1 MHVVAWQVFQVR
13 QGADRAETLSLGRAA
28 CRAALA
34 RAADLWRERWGDTP
48 WHDAAFTHDDLG
60 APLLAAPNA
69 PRISL
74 CHARG
79 LAGCAIAGP
88 GHLWVGID
96 AERADAPGLRAVREL
111 AERTGE
117 SSLPWPDATWPARLW
132 CAKEAVVKA
141 ERRAADML
149 GRSLTVEALHPETHH
164 PETDD
169 RNPLPASAAPLR
181 LTVLSHLGRRFH
193 VRTALQDGFITA
205 SVQGLAHRSQE

>member
-13 QGADRAETLSLGRAA
+13 EQADRAEALSLGRAA

-34 RAADLWRERWGDTP
+34 RAADLWRERWGATP
-48 WHDAAFTHDDLG
+48 WHDAAFTHDDHG
-60 APLLAAPNA
+60 APLLDAPHA

-74 CHARG
+74 CHTRG
-79 LAGCAIAGP
+79 LAGCAIAAP
-88 GHLWVGID
+88 DHPWVGID
-96 AERADAPGLRAVREL
+96 AERAEAPGLRAVREL
-111 AERTGE
+111 SERTGE
-117 SSLPWPDATWPARLW
+117 SNLPWPDNTWPARLW

-149 GRSLTVEALHPETHH
+149 GRTLTVESLHPE
-164 PETDD
+164 
-169 RNPLPASAAPLR
+169 PAALQ
-181 LTVLSHLGRRFH
+181 LTVLSHQGRRFH